1 MFYLS
6 PQIAKLLTEE
16 RLREAMESNRQDVR
30 PSTAR
35 TSRFAGLFGRP
46 FVRRPDPVTAPCAC

>member
-16 RLREAMESNRQDVR
+16 RLREALQSGRREVR

-35 TSRFAGLFGRP
+35 TSRFGGLFGRP
-46 FVRRPDPVTAPCAC
+46 FVKRPDPVTAPCAC